1 MGVQGAGTGGGVFNL
16 REQFFQLGVLGR
28 PIFLVG
34 VISVCQTAPA
44 HILRKHLLLLGG
56 GTPVL
61 LFQLEQGTDGF
72 DVPGEF
78 LFGASDTQII
88 IRDVEVPGGFRD
100 RLCVKGF
107 IQGDGIRESLHFA
120 INHRRDR
127 QFIQFFVGQFRFVRL
142 ILP

>member
-1 MGVQGAGTGGGVFNL
+1 M
-16 REQFFQLGVLGR
+16 GVLGR

-34 VISVCQTAPA
+34 VKGICQTAPA

-88 IRDVEVPGGFRD
+88 IRDVEVPGKFKCG
-100 RLCVKGF
+100 
-107 IQGDGIRESLHFA
+107 S
-120 INHRRDR
+120 
-127 QFIQFFVGQFRFVRL
+127 FRFNC
-142 ILP
+142 I

>member
-1 MGVQGAGTGGGVFNL
+1 MLHGIVNATDHGGAGIVGVQSRSASGGVFIL

-34 VISVCQTAPA
+34 VKSVCQTAPA
-44 HILRKHLLLLGG
+44 HILRKYLLLLGG

-88 IRDVEVPGGFRD
+88 IRDVEVPGKFKCG
-100 RLCVKGF
+100 
-107 IQGDGIRESLHFA
+107 S
-120 INHRRDR
+120 
-127 QFIQFFVGQFRFVRL
+127 FRFNCIQSR
-142 ILP
+142 